1 MNTDWRAVGVGFVVI
16 LVVGAIGLSLPLLG
30 QIGAGLIGGFA
41 AGYLAG
47 GTLGDGAWNG
57 LLAGSISGVVL
68 TVLAALLGGVIGLA
82 GGPLGAFLGGAGVL
96 LVGVFVTVLFAVD
109 SAIAGAIGSWL
120 KGR

>member
-1 MNTDWRAVGVGFVVI
+1 MNTDWRAVGVGFILI
-16 LVVGAIGLSLPLLG
+16 LVVGAVGLTLPVLG

-47 GTLGDGAWNG
+47 GSLGDGAWNG

-68 TVLAALLGGVIGLA
+68 TLLLSLLGGVLGLA
-82 GGPLGAFLGGAGVL
+82 GGPLGGFLGGAGVF
-96 LVGVFVTVLFAVD
+96 LVGLFVTLVFGID
-109 SAIAGAIGSWL
+109 SAIAGAVGAWL